1 MDDPQV
7 RAIFVKN
14 HLLMVWKFYSS
25 LNLLLSPLEKRFSN
39 STEICLEDIFK
50 KIFFSRT
57 ESSYITHNHL
67 FLTEK
72 VDGTKTCIQLG
83 ITQYFTS
90 KSIFFLTKFDEAF
103 DGEVDWHRHYIFS
116 NTP

>member
-39 STEICLEDIFK
+39 STEICPEDIFK

-57 ESSYITHNHL
+57 ESSYITHNYL

-83 ITQYFTS
+83 ITHSTS
-90 KSIFFLTKFDEAF
+90 LQNPYFFLLNLTRLLMGK
-103 DGEVDWHRHYIFS
+103 
-116 NTP
+116 